1 MEKFKIAGTLSV
13 KKKKEKTLKQIAD
26 LHHAF
31 KTTLMHDYIAMSWHN
46 QDSE

>member
-1 MEKFKIAGTLSV
+1 MEKFKIAGTLFV
-13 KKKKEKTLKQIAD
+13 KKKEKTLKQIAD

-46 QDSE
+46 QDNE